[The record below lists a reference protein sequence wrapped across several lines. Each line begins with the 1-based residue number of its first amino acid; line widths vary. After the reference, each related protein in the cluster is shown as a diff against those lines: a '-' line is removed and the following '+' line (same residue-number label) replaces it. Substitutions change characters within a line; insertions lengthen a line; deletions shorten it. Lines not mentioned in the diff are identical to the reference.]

1 MGFSLEREVS
11 FVAWWWWCLVVVG
24 CVVVVGGCILGVGC
38 GAEEL
43 DVADEDFVDGAVIA
57 FLVLVF
63 ARLHSAA
70 DGDLFAFCAVLR
82 DEFGGFTPSGAVDEV
97 GFFFSVGV
105 FETSVHGDGEVSDC
119 SATLSMSEF
128 RIAC

>member
-11 FVAWWWWCLVVVG
+11 FVAWWWCLVVVG
-24 CVVVVGGCILGVGC
+24 CVVVVVVGGCILGVGC

-43 DVADEDFVDGAVIA
+43 DVVDKDFVDGAVIS

-105 FETSVHGDGEVSDC
+105 FESSVYGEGEVGDC
-119 SATLSMSEF
+119 
-128 RIAC
+128 